1 MIDYDDDLNE
11 GERHGDEAKAE
22 VGDGEVG
29 NEDISAKI
37 KSVFQD
43 LVLKAGGSSKTYRR
57 SLTQKLK
64 GEDGPIQ
71 ARGSLGITQQNAT
84 EFLYLL
90 VNNFE
95 L

>member
-37 KSVFQD
+37 KSIF
-43 LVLKAGGSSKTYRR
+43 
-57 SLTQKLK
+57 
-64 GEDGPIQ
+64 
-71 ARGSLGITQQNAT
+71 
-84 EFLYLL
+84 
-90 VNNFE
+90 
-95 L
+95 